1 MTDGPRIGRVDAL
14 FSGVRLTQFLSVG
27 VAGGLLDTATVVVL
41 TTQLGFYRGYAKVI
55 GAELAIVLM
64 FLINE
69 HWTFAAEGAE
79 GRRSFLGRLLRSN
92 VVRLGGL
99 VVGTAV
105 FLVVSGLDVT
115 LPVGGEALWL
125 TISNVIGLGA
135 GFLVNY
141 VAESLFTWR
150 VGVDAG

>member
-14 FSGVRLTQFLSVG
+14 LSGVRITQFLSVG
-27 VAGGLLDTATVVVL
+27 IVGGLLDTATVVVL
-41 TTQLGFYRGYAKVI
+41 TTQVGIYRGYAKVV

-69 HWTFAAEGAE
+69 HWTFASEGADD
-79 GRRSFLGRLLRSN
+79 RRSFFGRLARSN

-99 VVGTAV
+99 VVGTVV
-105 FLVVSGLDVT
+105 FLLVSGLEVE

-125 TISNVIGLGA
+125 TISNVVGIGV
-135 GFLVNY
+135 GFVVNY